1 MEKWKEEAERLRF
14 EKGLSWS
21 KIAGHLKG
29 EFPELDNQQVL
40 EKARGYIRSLDKY
53 KTKGNITFE
62 NKNEPTEQDIETF
75 YEAMKKQNAAMMKLE
90 TKQNRANISLET
102 DKPILLAFWGDWH
115 LGAKGVDYKQHD
127 EDEDLIRSTDGIYI
141 IGMGDY
147 KDNGNGFV
155 IPASP
160 QENTTPTDMQDKIVQ
175 MKFEHTAE
183 KWLAIIRGC
192 HDDWDKRNANKDFI
206 QSLCDITN
214 SINLWHGGIINLT
227 VGNVEYRIGARHKYK
242 NESGLNTTNTQRNFV
257 NEFGQCDIVGVA
269 HKHFCE
275 VSHLSRMGEQ
285 TVYLRSG
292 TYKSY
297 DEYGQ
302 KLAGYEGAY
311 GVPAC
316 ILYHDEKIVI
326 PFRSLKQ
333 AVKVF
338 KGL

>member
-1 MEKWKEEAERLRF
+1 MSWKLESESLRF
-14 EKGLSWS
+14 EKNQSWANVA
-21 KIAGHLKG
+21 KELKHY
-29 EFPELDNQQVL
+29 FPELNDQQVL
-40 EKARGYIRSLDKY
+40 EKIRRHLRNHEQY
-53 KTKGNITFE
+53 KTKGKIVFE
-62 NKNEPTEQDIETF
+62 NKKEPSEADISAF
-75 YEAMKKQNAAMMKLE
+75 YEAMKNQNNAIMNLE
-90 TKQNRANISLET
+90 TKQNKASIRLDV
-102 DKPILLAFWGDWH
+102 DKPILLTFWGDWH
-115 LGAKGVDYKQHD
+115 LGSKGVDYKQHD
-127 EDEDLIRSTDGIYI
+127 EDEELINATEGLYC

-155 IPASP
+155 IPQSP
-160 QENTTPTDMQDKIVQ
+160 QENTMSTDMQDKIVE
-175 MKFEHTAE
+175 MKFRHTAD

-192 HDDWDKRNANKDFI
+192 HDDWDKRNANKDFV
-206 QSLCDITN
+206 QNLCDITN
-214 SINLWHGGIINLT
+214 SVNLWHGGIINLT
-227 VGNVEYRIGARHKYK
+227 VGDIEYRIGARHKYK

-275 VSHLSRMGEQ
+275 VSHLSRMGEE

-292 TYKSY
+292 TYKQY

-311 GVPAC
+311 GVPGC
-316 ILYHDEKIVI
+316 ILYPDEKIIV